1 MKIIKI
7 VSDKFN
13 TNNYLIVSG
22 EDAILVDGSVFVREI
37 EANLKLCTP
46 KPTLRA
52 VILTHE
58 HFDHINELDNILDKF
73 GCNAYIHE
81 NGKKSLYLEEQNMSI
96 IDQPFKLK
104 NKKNVKVFKDGE
116 DLTFGEINVKCYHTP
131 GHSLGSSCFI
141 VNDNMFTGDTV
152 FKVDFG
158 RTDLFCGDGRVLE
171 ISLEKVKSLISLAD
185 NYYAGHG
192 SNFNKEDL
200 EYNLEHYFGEK

>member
-22 EDAILVDGSVFVREI
+22 EDAVLIDGSAFVKEI
-37 EANLKLCTP
+37 EDNLKLCKPRP
-46 KPTLRA
+46 KLRA

-73 GCNAYIHE
+73 DIFAYIHE
-81 NGKKSLYLEEQNMSI
+81 NGKKSLYSEDENMSI
-96 IDQPFKLK
+96 MDNPFKIK
-104 NKKNVKVFKDGE
+104 NKKNVKTFKDGE
-116 DLTFGEINVKCYHTP
+116 ELTFGEIEVKCYHTP
-131 GHSLGSSCFI
+131 GHSLGSSCFV

-152 FKVDFG
+152 FKIDVG
-158 RTDLFCGDGRVLE
+158 RTDLFGGDSRVLS
-171 ISLEKVKSLISLAD
+171 ISLEKIKNLMSFAD

-192 SNFNKEDL
+192 ANFDKEDL